1 MALNSFSMNTK
12 FSATLNSSVFS
23 QWLAKISRFFSVKK
37 ITWLLIIIAV
47 YSAINAAYLFT
58 RIKQISA
65 FNAAVSVGL
74 PPKTDLQSF
83 EAKFSTA
90 FWLAKNERYKEATL
104 LFNKA
109 LNLANTTQKS
119 AIQYNLGNIFFRRGL
134 VINGANMTVR
144 DEAEYLFRQA
154 KTAYQQSLRLDN
166 TFWDARHNMDRILTM
181 LPGTPTPGAGESDTP
196 GLIMGSIPV
205 GLP

>member
-1 MALNSFSMNTK
+1 MALNLK
-12 FSATLNSSVFS
+12 KLSSRI
-23 QWLAKISRFFSVKK
+23 ARFFTVKK
-37 ITWLLIIIAV
+37 LTWLLVITAV
-47 YSAINAAYLFT
+47 TAAICSGYYFN
-58 RIKQISA
+58 RIQQIEA
-65 FNAAVSVGL
+65 FNEAILAGK

-90 FWLAKNERYKEATL
+90 YWLAQNERYKEATL

-109 LNLANTTQKS
+109 LNGATTEQKA

-134 VINGANMTVR
+134 IINGTNMTVR

-154 KTAYQQSLRLDN
+154 KTAYQQSLRLDDSN
-166 TFWDARHNMDRILTM
+166 WGARHNLDRLLTM
-181 LPGTPTPGAGESDTP
+181 LPATPTPGVGESDTP
-196 GLIMGSIPV
+196 GLIMGNIPV

>member
-1 MALNSFSMNTK
+1 MALKS
-12 FSATLNSSVFS
+12 NSSSTRF
-23 QWLAKISRFFSVKK
+23 SRFFTVKK
-37 ITWLLIIIAV
+37 LTWLFAITAVAATSTGV
-47 YSAINAAYLFT
+47 YSFS
-58 RIKQISA
+58 RIQQIDA
-65 FNAAVSVGL
+65 FNMAISGGK

-90 FWLAKNERYKEATL
+90 YWLAQNERYKEATL

-109 LNLANTTQKS
+109 LNGASTEQKA

-134 VINGANMTVR
+134 IINGTSMTVR

-166 TFWDARHNMDRILTM
+166 SNWGARHNLDRLLTM
-181 LPGTPTPGAGESDTP
+181 LPATPTPGVGESDTP
-196 GLIMGSIPV
+196 GLIMGNIPV

>member
-1 MALNSFSMNTK
+1 MALNLKKLSV
-12 FSATLNSSVFS
+12 ATLLHFFT
-23 QWLAKISRFFSVKK
+23 AKKL
-37 ITWLLIIIAV
+37 TWLFALVMVTATA
-47 YSAINAAYLFT
+47 SAIYNFT
-58 RIKQISA
+58 RIQQIAA
-65 FNAAVSVGL
+65 FNQAISDGK

-109 LNLANTTQKS
+109 LNGASAEQKA
-119 AIQYNLGNIFFRRGL
+119 AIQYNLGNIFFLRGL
-134 VINGANMTVR
+134 IINGTSMTVR
-144 DEAEYLFRQA
+144 DEAEYLLRQA

-166 TFWDARHNMDRILTM
+166 SNWGARHNLDRLLTM
-181 LPGTPTPGAGESDTP
+181 LPGTPTPGVGESDTP
-196 GLIMGSIPV
+196 GLIMGNIPV

>member
-1 MALNSFSMNTK
+1 MALNLLNVIEAYIAKIRRFFTVTK
-12 FSATLNSSVFS
+12 ITLLLLVIAIISTLN
-23 QWLAKISRFFSVKK
+23 AG
-37 ITWLLIIIAV
+37 
-47 YSAINAAYLFT
+47 YSYR
-58 RIKQISA
+58 RIQQIDA
-65 FNAAVSVGL
+65 FNLAVSTGK
-74 PPKTDLQSF
+74 PPETDLQSF

-90 FWLAKNERYKEATL
+90 YWLAKNERYKEATL

-109 LNLANTTQKS
+109 INSADNTQKA

-134 VINGANMTVR
+134 AINGANMTVR
-144 DEAEYLFRQA
+144 DEAEYLFVQA

-166 TFWDARHNMDRILTM
+166 SFWDARHNMDRILTM
-181 LPGTPTPGAGESDTP
+181 LPGTPTPGVGESDTP

>member
-1 MALNSFSMNTK
+1 MALNSPSIENTLL
-12 FSATLNSSVFS
+12 T
-23 QWLAKISRFFSVKK
+23 KITHFFSVKK
-37 ITWLLIIIAV
+37 LTWLLIIIAIFATI
-47 YSAINAAYLFT
+47 STAYLYS
-58 RIKQISA
+58 RIKQINA
-65 FNAAVSVGL
+65 FNAAVSAGL

-109 LNLANTTQKS
+109 LNSANTTQKA

-134 VINGANMTVR
+134 AINGANMTVR

-166 TFWDARHNMDRILTM
+166 SFWDARHNMDRILTM
-181 LPGTPTPGAGESDTP
+181 LPGTPTPGTGESDTP

>member
-1 MALNSFSMNTK
+1 MALNPL
-12 FSATLNSSVFS
+12 SATEALN
-23 QWLAKISRFFSVKK
+23 LKIRQFFTVTK
-37 ITWLLIIIAV
+37 ITWLLILVALLSALLTI
-47 YSAINAAYLFT
+47 YSYN
-58 RIKQISA
+58 RIKQIDA
-65 FNAAVSVGL
+65 FNLAISTGK
-74 PPKTDLQSF
+74 PPETDLQSF

-90 FWLAKNERYKEATL
+90 FWLAKNERYKESIL

-109 LNLANTTQKS
+109 LNSANPTQKA

-134 VINGANMTVR
+134 TINGANMTVR

-166 TFWDARHNMDRILTM
+166 SFWDARHNMDRILTM
-181 LPGTPTPGAGESDTP
+181 LPGTPTPGVGERDTP